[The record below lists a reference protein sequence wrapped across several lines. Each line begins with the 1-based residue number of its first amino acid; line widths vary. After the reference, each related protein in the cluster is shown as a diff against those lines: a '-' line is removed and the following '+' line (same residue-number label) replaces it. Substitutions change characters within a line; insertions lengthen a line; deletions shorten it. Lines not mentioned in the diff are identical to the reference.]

1 MRRHRESIEIQE
13 PPIKELGKKRSCL
26 KSTCTTG
33 CGCIVIFIIASLLL
47 VKFIAAPRAKEL
59 KQIPANFPT
68 GIPIYDKDNID
79 KITYLSG
86 AQKNRGLEIAGYLP
100 KFVLSPIMLLVEKK
114 TLEPSQNIQAE
125 YDWKNINELIKK
137 PIADHRSILQIE
149 WSGLP
154 AEPEFIKSF
163 LIEELKKNY
172 YYEITANS
180 ENIDQFIFNSPNKN
194 IEGSVYIQK
203 NDPSKKGTDYMSL
216 IVNYPEE

>member
-1 MRRHRESIEIQE
+1 MRRQREPIEIQE

-33 CGCIVIFIIASLLL
+33 CGCIVFFIIASLLL
-47 VKFIAAPRAKEL
+47 VKFIAAPRPKEL
-59 KQIPANFPT
+59 KQLPANFPT
-68 GIPIYDKDNID
+68 NIPIYDIDNID

-100 KFVLSPIMLLVEKK
+100 KFILSPVILLMEKK
-114 TLEPSQNIQAE
+114 TLEPDQNIQAQ

-137 PIADHRSILQIE
+137 PIADHRDIVQIE
-149 WSGLP
+149 WSALS
-154 AEPEFIKSF
+154 AEPEFIKTY

-180 ENIDQFIFNSPNKN
+180 ENVEQFIFKSANKN
-194 IEGSVYIQK
+194 IDGSVYIQK
-203 NDPSKKGTDYMSL
+203 SDLDKKGTDYVSL
-216 IVNYPEE
+216 IVNYPDK